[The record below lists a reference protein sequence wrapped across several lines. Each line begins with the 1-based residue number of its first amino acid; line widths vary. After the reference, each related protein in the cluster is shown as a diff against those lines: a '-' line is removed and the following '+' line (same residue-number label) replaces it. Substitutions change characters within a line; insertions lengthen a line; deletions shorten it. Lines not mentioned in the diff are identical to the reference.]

1 MKINKRWDYLLKNEY
16 QKDYF
21 IKLESFIEAEYN
33 NHSILPKQENIYN
46 ALKLVD
52 YDEVKVVILGQ
63 DPYINKGQAHGIAF
77 SVLNTVTFPPSLRNI
92 FLELKTDLGLDYPK
106 QGNLSKWA
114 KQGVLL
120 LNRILTV
127 RENETN
133 SHKGIGW
140 ETFTSKILSLLN
152 DKKEPI
158 VFILWGRN
166 AQSKLKILNNPN
178 HYIIQSP
185 HPSPLSAH
193 RGFFGSKPFSKTNKF
208 LGSIGKEPIDWQI

>member
-158 VFILWGRN
+158 VFILWGNN
-166 AQSKLKILNNPN
+166 ARS
-178 HYIIQSP
+178 S
-185 HPSPLSAH
+185 
-193 RGFFGSKPFSKTNKF
+193 
-208 LGSIGKEPIDWQI
+208 